1 MPIDINLDRRLRV
14 TWCKYQNMLADINN
28 YYYKKTYFKDA
39 IDEGKCVSRWD
50 AEQLLKQ
57 EIQEIEQKRRKEM
70 NEIYKQV
77 KAEKKA
83 KEEADQQRHEKEQ
96 QLRAEKRRV
105 MSEQRKL
112 KQEANPIIPRRSS
125 RIQNKET
132 NM

>member
-28 YYYKKTYFKDA
+28 YHYKKIYIKEA
-39 IDEGKCVSRWD
+39 IDEGKCDSQWD
-50 AEQLLKQ
+50 AEQMIKQ
-57 EIQEIEQKRRKEM
+57 EIKEIEQQRRSEM
-70 NEIYKQV
+70 NQIYKQV
-77 KAEKKA
+77 REEKKA
-83 KEEADQQRHEKEQ
+83 KEQAERQRHEEEQ
-96 QLRAEKRRV
+96 QMRAEKRRV

-112 KQEANPIIPRRSS
+112 KQKANPIVPRRSS